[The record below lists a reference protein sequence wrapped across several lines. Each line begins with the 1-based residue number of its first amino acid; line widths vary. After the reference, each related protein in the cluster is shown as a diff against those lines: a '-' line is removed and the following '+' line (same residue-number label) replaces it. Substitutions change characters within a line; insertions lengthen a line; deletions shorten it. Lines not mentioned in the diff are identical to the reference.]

1 MKIALALHR
10 LGLRSDLLHSLGFAS
25 VVGSLALWSRSASN
39 GESFAKARSER
50 LAIFVGLW
58 PPTLF
63 LLGKVLQDLE
73 NAPEEQARRAREN
86 GTQRVDETVR
96 AAA

>member
-25 VVGSLALWSRSASN
+25 VVGSLALWARSASN
-39 GESFAKARSER
+39 DESFAKARSER

-86 GTQRVDETVR
+86 ETR
-96 AAA
+96 RFEDAMKTAA